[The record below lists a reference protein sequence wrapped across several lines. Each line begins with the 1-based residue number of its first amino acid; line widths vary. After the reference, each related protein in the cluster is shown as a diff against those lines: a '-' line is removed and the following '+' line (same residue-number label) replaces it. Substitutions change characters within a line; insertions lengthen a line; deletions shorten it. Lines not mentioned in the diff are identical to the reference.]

1 MKFFI
6 FNFEIVLQSEN
17 NGLGYFFPLIFYRTV
32 NFIEHKLS
40 ETAGNPV
47 GLSSLFKIIK
57 KKREQDKIV
66 IIKNG
71 KGGLR
76 VVKMTSNIK
85 SQAQLHAKMIVSPN
99 HFRLFNIVN

>member
-1 MKFFI
+1 M
-6 FNFEIVLQSEN
+6 
-17 NGLGYFFPLIFYRTV
+17 GYFFSPYFYRTI

>member
-1 MKFFI
+1 M
-6 FNFEIVLQSEN
+6 
-17 NGLGYFFPLIFYRTV
+17 GWDTFFPLTFYRTI
-32 NFIEHKLS
+32 NFIQHKLS

-71 KGGLR
+71 KGELR
-76 VVKMTSNIK
+76 VVKMTNIK